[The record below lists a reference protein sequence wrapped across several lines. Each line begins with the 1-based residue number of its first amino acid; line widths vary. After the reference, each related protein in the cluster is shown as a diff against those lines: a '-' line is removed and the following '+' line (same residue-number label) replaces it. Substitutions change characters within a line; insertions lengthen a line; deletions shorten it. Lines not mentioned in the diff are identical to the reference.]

1 MNDAAK
7 KKLPGSL
14 QDDPRIDSWLSIE
27 PDQTITVRTGKV
39 EIGQGITTAIA
50 MIAAEELDVSLERV
64 RIVSGATGQV
74 VDEGVTS
81 GSGSMEE
88 SGRAMRQVSAEAR
101 AHLVSKAAQVLEA
114 DVSRLT
120 VDDGMV
126 KVPGTNRQVS
136 YWELMAGKSFG
147 VEATGEAMPKAPTAY
162 RLVGSVIPQRDGRA
176 KVTGAP
182 VFVHDLRMDGMLH
195 ARVLRPP
202 SYDAE
207 LKALDAGP
215 AEAVAGVVKVVRSG
229 RFVAVIAENEWA
241 AMQGRAALA
250 DGAQWSEQATLP
262 DEDQLYAWHMENET
276 QANPVVNG
284 VTIDEVAGAIDAP
297 PAGARVTLEA
307 MYGKPYFMHGSLGPS
322 AAVGLAADGKVTIWS
337 PSQGP
342 YPLRTALSGSL
353 GLAEENIIVNHV
365 QGSGCYGHNGAD
377 DVSLDA
383 ALLALEVPGRPV
395 KVQWTREDEHR
406 WEPYGPAQVVMT
418 RASLDADG
426 NVMEWNLDL
435 WSTTHQGRPRPT
447 TAQRSSL
454 VADWHREPRRNR
466 PESRQNFSKESSA
479 HRNARAIYAFDKARV
494 VSHFVKAQPLRT
506 SSLRGLGNFV
516 NIFAIECFMEELANA
531 AGADPVAFRLR
542 NLKDGRARGVLEAVA
557 EAIGWTAQVPGTGRG
572 VGIAVNRYKNSKGYA
587 AVACEVDAD
596 RSKGTYRINRAI
608 IAGDAG
614 QIVNPAALSNQL
626 EGGFLQAAS
635 WMKERV
641 RFDHVR
647 VTSTDWETYPIMR
660 MPEVPEVRVILINQ
674 PGAEYLGIGEG
685 SQAPAGAAI
694 ANALYYATGVWM
706 RELPLTPDRVRR
718 MISGA

>member
-1 MNDAAK
+1 MTETAK
-7 KKLPGSL
+7 SLPGSL
-14 QDDPRIDSWLSIE
+14 EDDPRLDSWLTIE

-50 MIAAEELDVSLERV
+50 MIAAEELDVDLNRI

-101 AHLVSKAAQVLEA
+101 AILLGKAAQVLEA
-114 DVSRLT
+114 DAAALI
-120 VDDGMV
+120 VDDGTV

-136 YWELMAGKSFG
+136 YWELMGGKSFG
-147 VEATGEAMPKAPTAY
+147 VDATGLAIPKAPSDY
-162 RLVGSVIPQRDGRA
+162 KLVGSVIPQRYARE

-182 VFVHDLRMDGMLH
+182 VFVHDIRMDGMLH

-202 SYDAE
+202 SYDAA
-207 LKALDAGP
+207 LKSLDTSG
-215 AEAVAGVVKVVRSG
+215 AEAIPGVVKVVRSG
-229 RFVAVIAENEWA
+229 RFIAVIAESEWA

-250 DGAQWSEQATLP
+250 EGAQWSEQATLP
-262 DEDQLYAWHMENET
+262 DEDNLYAWHIENEA

-284 VTIDEVAGAIDAP
+284 VTIDEPAP
-297 PAGARVTLEA
+297 DLPPAPAGAHTTLES
-307 MYGKPYFMHGSLGPS
+307 MYGKPYFLHGSLGPS
-322 AAVGLAADGKVTIWS
+322 AAVGLMTDGALTLWS
-337 PSQGP
+337 PTQGP
-342 YPLRTALSGSL
+342 YPLRKALSGSL
-353 GLAEENIIVNHV
+353 DLPEEKITINHA
-365 QGSGCYGHNGAD
+365 QGAGCYGHNGAD

-383 ALLALEVPGRPV
+383 ALLALAVPGRPV
-395 KVQWTREDEHR
+395 RVQWTREDEHR

-418 RASLDADG
+418 RASLDASG

-454 VADWHREPRRNR
+454 VADWHREPSRNR
-466 PESRQNFSKESSA
+466 PEAKQNFSKESSA
-479 HRNARAIYAFDKARV
+479 HRNARAIYAFDRARV
-494 VSHFVKAQPLRT
+494 VSHFVKSQPLRT
-506 SSLRGLGNFV
+506 SSLRGLGNFA

-542 NLKDGRARGVLEAVA
+542 YLEDPRARGVLEAAA
-557 EAIGWTAQVPGTGRG
+557 EAIDWKVQTPGSGRG

-587 AVACEVDAD
+587 AVACEVEADAT
-596 RSKGTYRINRAI
+596 KGTYRILRALI
-608 IAGDAG
+608 TGDAG
-614 QIVNPAALSNQL
+614 QVVNPAALSNQL

-635 WMKERV
+635 WMMERV
-641 RFDHVR
+641 RFDAVR
-647 VTSTDWETYPIMR
+647 ITSTDWETYPIMR
-660 MPEVPEVRVILINQ
+660 MPDVPEVRVILINQ
-674 PGAEYLGIGEG
+674 PGAPYLGIGEG

-694 ANALYYATGVWM
+694 ANALYYATGVRL
-706 RELPLTPDRVRR
+706 RELPFTPDRLRR
-718 MISGA
+718 MLSAA